1 MSYCTRLI
9 LLLIP
14 SLIALGLLGVA
25 FSTSWWM
32 IPLKKNIPQENL
44 FNISN
49 DVRLYSMLIPI
60 TISRGILSECLAY
73 QNVKILVSNSFDFRD
88 EISRQ
93 DQVKLSNEN
102 CSDYQFT
109 CQTSSVISNPLT
121 RCIDQQKQCNRIID
135 CEDKI
140 DEVSCDTSLQ
150 VQDCPIGYI
159 ECLDGKSCYRKDEQ
173 TCDGISNCM
182 DNSDEENCNEEKC
195 HLNKHVY
202 CSREN
207 KCARRENSYRCDG
220 IVDCEDNSDEENC
233 QQCNENTNA
242 FLCDSKCFL
251 PKHRCDN
258 IVDCSDFRDELNCID
273 YSNTSNSQRNFYH
286 NDRLCEEKHFN
297 PFNIYPPKI
306 DLSLFQLYPYPN
318 QRITYL
324 NLIYYLK
331 LSVFY
336 GITSGLMFIF
346 LSIISLFFVACCHH
360 KCRRVPFYFYNL
372 WMLLAWLCICMGLLS
387 FVYIWILKKEILL
400 DYERNI
406 PLNIMIYERNPTLQ
420 NLEFFGLSFWLAC
433 SAALTTFFCLLLS
446 CCICCTI
453 GSSRSDN
460 KEYEIMQMQSY

>member
-150 VQDCPIGYI
+150 VQDCPIDYI

-195 HLNKHVY
+195 HLNKH
-202 CSREN
+202 
-207 KCARRENSYRCDG
+207 
-220 IVDCEDNSDEENC
+220 
-233 QQCNENTNA
+233 
-242 FLCDSKCFL
+242 
-251 PKHRCDN
+251 
-258 IVDCSDFRDELNCID
+258 
-273 YSNTSNSQRNFYH
+273 
-286 NDRLCEEKHFN
+286 
-297 PFNIYPPKI
+297 
-306 DLSLFQLYPYPN
+306 
-318 QRITYL
+318 
-324 NLIYYLK
+324 
-331 LSVFY
+331 
-336 GITSGLMFIF
+336 
-346 LSIISLFFVACCHH
+346 
-360 KCRRVPFYFYNL
+360 
-372 WMLLAWLCICMGLLS
+372 
-387 FVYIWILKKEILL
+387 
-400 DYERNI
+400 
-406 PLNIMIYERNPTLQ
+406 
-420 NLEFFGLSFWLAC
+420 
-433 SAALTTFFCLLLS
+433 
-446 CCICCTI
+446 
-453 GSSRSDN
+453 
-460 KEYEIMQMQSY
+460 